1 MCSTK
6 LEARLLA
13 SSTPPWPP
21 THLSLYTCH
30 QLSDQR
36 ARSWQ
41 DRLDS
46 QVRSAHCHSRITAA
60 LTPVYSPLQVQS
72 PGQESELI
80 PIIISICS
88 FARSLQT
95 VHTHTQPD
103 NTPSQQ
109 HTKYQHCS
117 SFLAEHSCH
126 NGHHCH
132 NDQEYDDQNG
142 CNHTTQFS
150 GAFLQS
156 QNAKSSQHNIS
167 LLAQLLVLPCTLQP
181 FPVVH

>member
-60 LTPVYSPLQVQS
+60 LTPVYSPLQVRS

-80 PIIISICS
+80 PIINTIHINLFICKII
-88 FARSLQT
+88 T
-95 VHTHTQPD
+95 NCTHTHNLTTLHHNSTPNINTALHFLLSTAATMATTATMIRNTMIKMVAITQ
-103 NTPSQQ
+103 
-109 HTKYQHCS
+109 H
-117 SFLAEHSCH
+117 SFLEHFYRARMPRVASI
-126 NGHHCH
+126 
-132 NDQEYDDQNG
+132 
-142 CNHTTQFS
+142 T
-150 GAFLQS
+150 
-156 QNAKSSQHNIS
+156 
-167 LLAQLLVLPCTLQP
+167 LVC
-181 FPVVH
+181 